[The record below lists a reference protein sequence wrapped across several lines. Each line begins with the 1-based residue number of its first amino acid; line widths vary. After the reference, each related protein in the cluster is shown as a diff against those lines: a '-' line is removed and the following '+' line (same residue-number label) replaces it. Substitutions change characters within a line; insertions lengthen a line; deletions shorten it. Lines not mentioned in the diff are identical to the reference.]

1 MGKLTFDNAIKVDFE
16 DRLLAHL
23 QQVISSKLRRNESF
37 LFTWKEDISIG
48 GGRTAV
54 WVHSHSGIV
63 FKFHG
68 GRLPA
73 LNPAWL
79 LALNHTAAGPHGLY
93 VVPEP
98 DAHAVERLR
107 EPREA
112 MTFHI
117 VDDVDLAELS
127 RNAASN

>member
-1 MGKLTFDNAIKVDFE
+1 MGKLTFDNAIKVDVE

-23 QQVISSKLRRNESF
+23 QHVISSKLRRDESF
-37 LFTWKEDISIG
+37 VFTWKEDVSVG

-54 WVHSHSGIV
+54 WVHSHSSLV

-68 GRLPA
+68 GRTPS

-79 LALNHTAAGPHGLY
+79 HALNYTAAGPHGLY

-98 DAHAVERLR
+98 DAHAVDRLAQ
-107 EPREA
+107 PRQA
-112 MTFHI
+112 MTFEVI
-117 VDDVDLAELS
+117 EPD
-127 RNAASN
+127 AASQRIAETSTH